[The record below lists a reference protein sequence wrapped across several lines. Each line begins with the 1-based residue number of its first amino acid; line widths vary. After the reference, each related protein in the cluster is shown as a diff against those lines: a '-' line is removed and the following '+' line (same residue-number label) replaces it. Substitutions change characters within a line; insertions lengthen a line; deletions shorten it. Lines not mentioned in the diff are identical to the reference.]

1 MPYVF
6 PYEDLFV
13 YTIATLIAGLLYM
26 RVRLTKKRRA
36 LTESNDHE
44 QGPPER
50 VRKGPPVR

>member
-36 LTESNDHE
+36 LTERNDHE
-44 QGPPER
+44 QGQP
-50 VRKGPPVR
+50 